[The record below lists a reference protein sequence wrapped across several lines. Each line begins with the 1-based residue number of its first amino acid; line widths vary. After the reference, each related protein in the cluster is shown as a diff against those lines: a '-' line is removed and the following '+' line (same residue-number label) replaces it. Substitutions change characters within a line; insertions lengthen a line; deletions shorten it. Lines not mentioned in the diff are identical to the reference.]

1 MCRVLCTSLE
11 TSVSLRPQKG
21 DKAIV
26 VVQSLSCVWLFAT
39 LWTAVR
45 QAPLS
50 FAVSQSLL
58 KLMSTGLVMVSNRLI
73 LCHPPLLPPSAFPS
87 IRVFCNELALP
98 IRWPKYWS
106 FSISP
111 SSEYS
116 DTAIPSLSNICGFL
130 CEACWFCKC
139 DLNGITELLT

>member
-1 MCRVLCTSLE
+1 MRRVLCSSFDTSM
-11 TSVSLRPQKG
+11 SLRLQKG

-26 VVQSLSCVWLFAT
+26 VQSLSRVRLFAT
-39 LWTAVR
+39 PWTAAR

-50 FAVSQSLL
+50 FAVSRSLL
-58 KLMSTGLVMVSNRLI
+58 KLMSTGLVMVSNHLI
-73 LCHPPLLPPSAFPS
+73 LYHPILLPPSTS
-87 IRVFCNELALP
+87 IRVFCNESALP

-116 DTAIPSLSNICGFL
+116 DTAIPSLSNICGFI
-130 CEACWFCKC
+130 CEAC
-139 DLNGITELLT
+139 

>member
-1 MCRVLCTSLE
+1 MCRVLCASLE
-11 TSVSLRPQKG
+11 TSMSLRLQKG

-26 VVQSLSCVWLFAT
+26 VQSLSRVRLFAT

-50 FAVSQSLL
+50 FSVSQSLL

-73 LCHPPLLPPSAFPS
+73 LYHPPLLPPSALPS

-98 IRWPKYWS
+98 SRWPKYWS

-116 DTAIPSLSNICGFL
+116 DTGIPSLSNICGFI
-130 CEACWFCKC
+130 CEAC
-139 DLNGITELLT
+139 